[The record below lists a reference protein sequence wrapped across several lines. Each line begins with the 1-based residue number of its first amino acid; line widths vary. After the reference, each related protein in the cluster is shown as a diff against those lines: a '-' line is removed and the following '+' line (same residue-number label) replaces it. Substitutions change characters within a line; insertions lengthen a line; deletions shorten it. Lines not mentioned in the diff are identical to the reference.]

1 MENTSLDIT
10 YRLWTVPTVVVALLI
25 GVAITAVVFLGGSF
39 AHAQEE
45 GGQTPD
51 EAASSLVPLT
61 EMTAQDE
68 YKGEDGGLYGGGKN
82 EPPEAHQA
90 AAQDELAKITP
101 LDAQGEPSEDGKIVL
116 LSIGMSNTT
125 REFSRF
131 KEVADEDPQKSPH
144 VMVVDGAQGGNG
156 AEEWAEENVERVW
169 AKVNRR
175 LKRAGVT
182 PEQVQAIWLKQAVR
196 RPKPG
201 ESLEN
206 ARALQGH
213 LTTILNHAKANFP
226 NLRVAYLSSRSY
238 GGYSRNHSEPESYET
253 AFSVRWVI
261 QEQIDGEPELNY
273 DPTRGEVKA
282 PLLLWG
288 PYLWANGTTP
298 RKSDG
303 LVWEREDFV
312 RDGPHPSDSG
322 REKVVEMLLNFFK
335 SDPNACTW
343 FLKPSAACNDID
355 P

>member
-1 MENTSLDIT
+1 LNVT

-25 GVAITAVVFLGGSF
+25 GVAITAVLFMGGSF
-39 AHAQEE
+39 FHAREE

-51 EAASSLVPLT
+51 EAAASLVPLT

-90 AAQDELAKITP
+90 AAQEELAKITP
-101 LDAQGEPSEDGKIVL
+101 LDAQGEPSEDGKIIL

-131 KEVADEDPQKSPH
+131 EEVAEEDPQKSPH
-144 VMVVDGAQGGNG
+144 VTVVDGAQGGNG

-201 ESLEN
+201 DFLDFLEN

-213 LTTILNHAKANFP
+213 LTTILNRATTSFP

-238 GGYSRNHSEPESYET
+238 GGYSRKHAEPESYET

-261 QEQIDGEPELNY
+261 QEQIDGAPELNY
-273 DPTRGEVKA
+273 DPARGEVKA
-282 PLLLWG
+282 PLVLWG

-303 LVWEREDFV
+303 LVWEPADFV

-322 REKVVEMLLNFFK
+322 REKVVEMLLSFFK

-343 FLKPSAACNDID
+343 FVKPWCIAKSAT
-355 P
+355 